1 MLEWLYY
8 TVTFILWCWHKV
20 FGLVFGEANAFAWV
34 LGIIFLTFTVR
45 AILFKPFVSQVRSMR
60 KMQDFAPEIKKIQKR
75 YANDK
80 QRQAAEMQRLQRE
93 HGVNP
98 LGGCLPIL
106 LQVPV
111 FIGLN
116 HVLRAFA
123 IHAQDERP
131 NYFFNVAGT
140 QQYMA
145 ADLFGSN
152 LGQAIYNTAMGGM
165 GAVSDTGFHAAAI
178 PVAVPL
184 MILGSILTHLTARH
198 SVARQ
203 NPASATPQTE
213 MMNRVTLW
221 VFPIGLLAFGALLP
235 IGLLLYFLANNLWT
249 LMQQRVVYTRIDR
262 EEEAKKAVA
271 VEKRSNL
278 GPKPGQRPGQK
289 KRPAGGAT
297 KRPATGQKQT
307 GKATP
312 KTTVKGTPKTNS
324 NAAPKSG
331 ETDTQK
337 PATTSAS
344 TDGQS
349 APPTEN
355 GTGVPGLLS
364 DSTKKKS
371 GKKRP

>member
-8 TVTFILWCWHKV
+8 SVTFILWCWHKV
-20 FGLVFGEANAFAWV
+20 FGLVFGETNAAAWV
-34 LGIIFLTFTVR
+34 LGIIFLTFTIR

-75 YANDK
+75 YANDR

-123 IHAQDERP
+123 IHAEMDRP
-131 NYFFNVAGT
+131 NYFFTATGT
-140 QQYMA
+140 KQYME
-145 ADLFGSN
+145 ADLFGST
-152 LGQAIYNTAMGGM
+152 LGQAIYNTAMGGIS
-165 GAVSDTGFHAAAI
+165 AVSDSGFHAAAI

-203 NPASATPQTE
+203 NPASATQQTE
-213 MMNRVTLW
+213 MMNRITLW

-249 LMQQRVVYTRIDR
+249 LMQQRVVYTWIDR
-262 EEEAKKAVA
+262 EEEAKKAAA
-271 VEKRSNL
+271 VEKRSTL
-278 GPKPGQRPGQK
+278 APKPGQRPGQK
-289 KRPAGGAT
+289 PGEKKRPAGG
-297 KRPATGQKQT
+297 PAPAK
-307 GKATP
+307 
-312 KTTVKGTPKTNS
+312 
-324 NAAPKSG
+324 
-331 ETDTQK
+331 K
-337 PATTSAS
+337 PAQPKAAGKPAS
-344 TDGQS
+344 RGGSPNGKDKPKP
-349 APPTEN
+349 APSEN
-355 GTGVPGLLS
+355 GTGVPGLIS
-364 DSTKKKS
+364 DSTKKKP
-371 GKKRP
+371 GKKRT